1 MASATLPIGSPTLLP
16 DRSRRWPASAGAR
29 WGLRLALALPLVG
42 LGIWAEARGFESA
55 SHRTFDAQAAA
66 VRAGGSDLAGMAAA
80 YPPTPTLLA
89 GLVPGGTLGLSVVA
103 SLFAACTLHLV
114 WEQFLRR
121 GFSAVLTGCLL
132 LPLFA
137 VPAVAYAA
145 TQSVAGIALLSL
157 LAVAMHGFVRFTVH
171 RDTEAGFV
179 TGLALAAAFTV
190 DPIAIF
196 YALAV
201 GTATWFIAHERFQPE
216 ASRTRATVAVVV
228 FPTVFAVLSWTFLEW
243 RFSGTVFGTVA
254 ADPAVLTFRAGVWPT
269 LGAAATTVV
278 CALVHVP
285 LFVAVGLIHALRRP
299 MALVGYLTPVPASV
313 VAVWIGLR
321 YTPVTAYV
329 LFTLVALLSVPRDTS
344 RRTRIVITAVALVQL
359 VLAWVWPPTS
369 PGFTDWLAAVTPV

>member
-1 MASATLPIGSPTLLP
+1 
-16 DRSRRWPASAGAR
+16 
-29 WGLRLALALPLVG
+29 
-42 LGIWAEARGFESA
+42 
-55 SHRTFDAQAAA
+55 
-66 VRAGGSDLAGMAAA
+66 MAAA

-114 WEQFLRR
+114 WEQFLHR
-121 GFSAVLTGCLL
+121 GFSAVLIGCLL

-145 TQSVAGIALLSL
+145 SQSVAGIALLSL

-196 YALAV
+196 YALAL

-216 ASRTRATVAVVV
+216 TSRTRATVAVVV
-228 FPTVFAVLSWTFLEW
+228 FPDGVRGGELDVPGVALL
-243 RFSGTVFGTVA
+243 GTVFGTIA
-254 ADPAVLTFRAGVWPT
+254 ADPAVLAFRAGVWPT
-269 LGAAATTVV
+269 LGTAAVTVV
-278 CALVHVP
+278 YALVRVP
-285 LFVAVGLIHALRRP
+285 LFVAVGLMALASP
-299 MALVGYLTPVPASV
+299 MALVGYLTTVPASV

-344 RRTRIVITAVALVQL
+344 RRTRVVIAAVALMQL
-359 VLAWVWPPTS
+359 VLAWVSPTS
-369 PGFTDWLAAVTPV
+369 PGFTDWLAAVTPSDVGPRRPPSTS